1 MSTPASQA
9 LSSAGGAAPAGGSTP
24 PAGAGAAPAG
34 GGGAAPGTQ
43 AVPAGFWDGWTAP
56 EQKEVRDWAANKR
69 YETPFVLAKTAHQL
83 EREAAT
89 LRAGKGYP
97 VETTKADG
105 TLAPPEPQ
113 SIAAW
118 NALTGVPESADKYD
132 IPLPADNPYPQFKT
146 FMAEE
151 MFAAHVPAAMA
162 TRLAAGYE
170 RAVQKMEASIKT
182 EEDRVSAAAL
192 AELQNTWGAN
202 FKERMAFAARGSAWL
217 AKESG
222 GLSDLQLRVLE
233 NVLGTPK
240 YLTMMW
246 KLGAANGEARFAG
259 GDNPAAFVAAA
270 AAAQAEYD
278 RIQAQRSEGKISDY
292 EWRTTYEKKYL
303 ELRDIIVAGMATQ
316 Q

>member
-9 LSSAGGAAPAGGSTP
+9 LSGAAAGGATP
-24 PAGAGAAPAG
+24 PPAAPGAAAAPPAAPAP
-34 GGGAAPGTQ
+34 GAV
-43 AVPAGFWDGWTAP
+43 VPAGFWDTWTAP

-69 YETPFVLAKTAHQL
+69 YETPFVLAKTAQGL

-97 VETTKADG
+97 VESVKPDG
-105 TLAPPEPQ
+105 TTAPAEPQ

-118 NALTGVPESADKYD
+118 NALTGVPDSAEKYE

-151 MFAAHVPAAMA
+151 MFAAHVPGAMA
-162 TRLAAGYE
+162 KRLAQGYE
-170 RAVQKMEASIKT
+170 RAVGKMEAHIKA

-217 AKESG
+217 AKEAG
-222 GLSDLQLRVLE
+222 GLNDLQLRVLE
-233 NVLGTPK
+233 NILTTPK

-259 GDNPAAFVAAA
+259 GDNPTAFVGGAS
-270 AAAQAEYD
+270 AAQAEYD
-278 RIQAQRSEGKISDY
+278 RIQAQRSEGKISDF
-292 EWRTTYEKKYL
+292 EWRSTYEKKCL

>member
-9 LSSAGGAAPAGGSTP
+9 LSSAATAGAGSPPPAGTVAAPA
-24 PAGAGAAPAG
+24 AGTAL
-34 GGGAAPGTQ
+34 
-43 AVPAGFWDGWTAP
+43 AVPNPTAFYAAWDKP
-56 EQKEVRDWAANKR
+56 EQKEERDWVATKGYKDPYEVTKAARIN
-69 YETPFVLAKTAHQL
+69 
-83 EREAAT
+83 ERDAAV

-105 TLAPPEPQ
+105 TVAPPEPQ
-113 SIAAW
+113 SVAAW
-118 NALTGVPESADKYD
+118 NALTGVPDAADKYD

-151 MFAAHVPAAMA
+151 MFAAHVPGAMA
-162 TRLAAGYE
+162 KRLAQGYE
-170 RAVQKMEASIKT
+170 RAVAKMEAHIKAQ
-182 EEDRVSAAAL
+182 EDQVSAAAL

-217 AKESG
+217 AKEAG
-222 GLSDLQLRVLE
+222 GLNDLQLRVLE
-233 NVLGTPK
+233 NVLTTPK
-240 YLTMMW
+240 YLAMMW
-246 KLGAANGEARFAG
+246 KIGAGNGEARFAG
-259 GDNPAAFVAAA
+259 GDNPANFVGGASE
-270 AAAQAEYD
+270 AQAEYD

-292 EWRTTYEKKYL
+292 EWRGTYEKKCL

>member
-9 LSSAGGAAPAGGSTP
+9 LSSATAAAAGSATPPGAGTAPA
-24 PAGAGAAPAG
+24 AG
-34 GGGAAPGTQ
+34 GGGGT
-43 AVPAGFWDGWTAP
+43 AVVPPAVTAFYSTWDKP
-56 EQKEVRDWAANKR
+56 EQKEERDWVATKGYKDPYEVTKAARIN
-69 YETPFVLAKTAHQL
+69 
-83 EREAAT
+83 ERDAAV

-97 VETTKADG
+97 VETTKPDG
-105 TLAPPEPQ
+105 TTAPPEPQ
-113 SIAAW
+113 SVAAW
-118 NALTGVPESADKYD
+118 NALTGVPDTADKYD

-151 MFAAHVPAAMA
+151 MLAAHVPAPMA
-162 TRLAAGYE
+162 KRLAQGYE
-170 RAVQKMEASIKT
+170 RAVGKMEAHIKA

-233 NVLGTPK
+233 NILTTPK

-259 GDNPAAFVAAA
+259 GDNPPHFVGGASE
-270 AAAQAEYD
+270 AQAEYD
-278 RIQAQRSEGKISDY
+278 RIQAQRAEGKISDY
-292 EWRTTYEKKYL
+292 EWRTTYEKKCL
-303 ELRDIIVAGMATQ
+303 ELRDRIVAGMAPVQ
-316 Q
+316 